1 MKLVLGV
8 WQSYGFGLGVRGGKK
23 FEEGYGIGGWVRWKW
38 EHGNELPGIELEA
51 GNRM

>member
-8 WQSYGFGLGVRGGKK
+8 WQSYRFGLGDRGRKK
-23 FEEGYGIGGWVRWKW
+23 FVEGYGIGGRVGWKW
-38 EHGNELPGIELEA
+38 ERGNELPGIELEA